1 MNIEHKLY
9 KAVREIVS
17 SHDIIGHTF
26 SESAIGENDE
36 YDAEIYK
43 RYNQGRLYLAN
54 RLFGYRYTGS
64 CFYLRSRVVH

>member
-1 MNIEHKLY
+1 VNIEHKLY

-43 RYNQGRLYLAN
+43 RYNQGRLYLFF
-54 RLFGYRYTGS
+54 FGR
-64 CFYLRSRVVH
+64 RQIKAKRR

>member
-1 MNIEHKLY
+1 VNIEHKLY

-43 RYNQGRLYLAN
+43 RYNQGRLYLFFFWKETN
-54 RLFGYRYTGS
+54 QS
-64 CFYLRSRVVH
+64 KKEVKI